1 MGKPSSLLL
10 SLITRDLLRGNSRAL
25 SRQAGRVLTEQHRP
39 ASQRC
44 LLQHPSAGPLG
55 LWSSGFPRAL
65 STPQLW
71 TSFYLRNDGV
81 SWPWSPYRGNR
92 NTGTFPISPKAT
104 DSLLGS
110 QPTPSCGAT

>member
-1 MGKPSSLLL
+1 M
-10 SLITRDLLRGNSRAL
+10 
-25 SRQAGRVLTEQHRP
+25 LTEQRRP
-39 ASQRC
+39 ESQRC
-44 LLQHPSAGPLG
+44 LLQHPSAVPLG
-55 LWSSGFPRAL
+55 LWSGGFPRAL

-71 TSFYLRNDGV
+71 TSFYLKNDGV